1 MVRESG
7 KLLAKLGKIGTFIAS
22 IDTASVP
29 RDYCRKSIKG
39 HFYSARTQPGS
50 WYVFLNYIHRNK
62 KTTTQNK
69 VAMSLFCLA
78 RILLK
83 KHGEWN
89 AYN

>member
-50 WYVFLNYIHRNK
+50 
-62 KTTTQNK
+62 
-69 VAMSLFCLA
+69 
-78 RILLK
+78 
-83 KHGEWN
+83 
-89 AYN
+89 